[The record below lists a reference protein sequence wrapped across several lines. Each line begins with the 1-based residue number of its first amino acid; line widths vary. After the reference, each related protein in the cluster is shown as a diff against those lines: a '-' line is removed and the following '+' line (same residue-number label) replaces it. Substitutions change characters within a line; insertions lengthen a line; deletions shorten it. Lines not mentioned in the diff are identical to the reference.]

1 MWIPKWYFEAQARK
15 MNDLERR
22 TKRLELIIME
32 DAKRKKASLSDKEA
46 GSCAKDEILTV
57 EEIINQKANAG

>member
-22 TKRLELIIME
+22 TRRLEFIILE
-32 DAKRKKASLSDKEA
+32 DAKRKIASLSDKEA
-46 GSCAKDEILTV
+46 GSIAKGGILTV
-57 EEIINQKANAG
+57 EEIIDQGIDS